1 MSLAGHV
8 SDLDV
13 VEALRGGDSRF
24 DPTDTPISS
33 VHITADPRVTFDK
46 AEQLEV
52 AYAETGVP
60 DAQSSEATQRLVGSE
75 EVQVVVGILGDSC
88 RPRAVKNASDL
99 SLPYSVHRTNTPT
112 NSENTALKT

>member
-52 AYAETGVP
+52 A
-60 DAQSSEATQRLVGSE
+60 QRSEATQRLVGSE